1 MSSGDQLEP
10 FGVDVD
16 AELAWLVRPETPPP
30 SPAELVR
37 QRLQAG
43 LPLIVDGLIRLAV
56 SAESEKARLDASRYL
71 LQLAGL
77 VGVADLQ
84 GTGLDALLRQFGA
97 EGTEG
102 ADAA

>member
-1 MSSGDQLEP
+1 MADELEP
-10 FGVDVD
+10 FGVDADV
-16 AELAWLVRPETPPP
+16 ELSWLVNPRARAP

-56 SAESEKARLDASRYL
+56 SAESEKTRLDASRYL

-84 GTGLDALLRQFGA
+84 GAGLDTLLRQLDA
-97 EGTEG
+97 EGDEG

>member
-1 MSSGDQLEP
+1 MTGDRLEP
-10 FGVDVD
+10 LGVDVD
-16 AELAWLVRPETPPP
+16 AELAWLVRPESPPP
-30 SPAELVR
+30 SAAELVR
-37 QRLQAG
+37 QRLSAG

-77 VGVADLQ
+77 VGVTDLQ
-84 GTGLDALLRQFGA
+84 GASLDTLLRQFGA
-97 EGTEG
+97 DAEG